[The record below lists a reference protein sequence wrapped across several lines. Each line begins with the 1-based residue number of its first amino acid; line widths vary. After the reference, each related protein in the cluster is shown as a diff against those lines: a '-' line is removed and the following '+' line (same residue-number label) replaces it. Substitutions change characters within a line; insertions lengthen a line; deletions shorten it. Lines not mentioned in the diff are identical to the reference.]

1 MNILFF
7 IAGASR
13 CGPTNVAYNII
24 KYVKEN
30 SSNIKIHLLTIWEG
44 ENPDKHFIQKYTDQY
59 HNLNGV
65 GLDTFKRI
73 SEYIN
78 LNKIDIIHSHGL
90 ISDVY
95 SGITKNKTNTYR
107 ISTLHCNLDEDY
119 HSTYRWYKYWPYLLI
134 HKAMLKRLNKVVG
147 VSENALSSINN
158 LRISPVCIYN
168 GTESTSVI
176 SSPLQKPV
184 VLLYIGVLTE
194 RKNIY
199 FLIDQMKQLSKD
211 NNLIELHIYGKG
223 ELEEQLKSHANGV
236 DNIFFKGFVENP
248 SDYYS
253 RNSILVSSS
262 FSEGLP
268 MSVME
273 ALGSGLPALLSNIK
287 SHREIKSAMDKG
299 VELFDFDH
307 KSFNEALD
315 CILKDMCRTDS
326 RKNILDKFN
335 QSFSYKCM
343 GEKYM
348 DIYNSVSAD

>member
-7 IAGASR
+7 IAGANR

-44 ENPDKHFIQKYTDQY
+44 QNPDKYFIQKYTDQY
-59 HNLNGV
+59 YNLNGV
-65 GLDTFKRI
+65 GSDIFRRVN
-73 SEYIN
+73 EYVN

-90 ISDVY
+90 IADVY
-95 SGITKNKTNTYR
+95 SGMAKNTSNTYR
-107 ISTLHCNLDEDY
+107 LSTLHCNLNEVY

-134 HKAMLKRLNKVVG
+134 HKAMLKRLDKVVG

-168 GTESTSVI
+168 GTESTCVI

-184 VLLYIGVLTE
+184 VLLYIGVLNE
-194 RKNIY
+194 IKNIY
-199 FLIDQMKQLSKD
+199 FLIDQMKQFSKD

-223 ELEEQLKSHANGV
+223 ELEEKLKAHANGV
-236 DNIFFKGFVENP
+236 DNILFKGFVENP
-248 SDYYS
+248 SDHYS

-262 FSEGLP
+262 LSEGLP
-268 MSVME
+268 MAVIE
-273 ALGSGLPALLSNIK
+273 ALGAGLPALLSNIK
-287 SHREIKSAMDKG
+287 SHKEIKSAMDKG
-299 VELFDFDH
+299 VELFEFDH
-307 KSFNEALD
+307 TSFNDALN
-315 CILKDMCRTDS
+315 CILKDMGGIDS
-326 RKNILDKFN
+326 RENILDKFN

-343 GEKYM
+343 GEKYL
-348 DIYNSVSAD
+348 DIYNSVSTY